1 MKRQQESDQG
11 NCRIVEDILHCLRE
25 LGDSQ
30 IKKKK
35 RQQGLEENVQD
46 GSIRRLK
53 LPRGAGKIG
62 LNLNSFRQKDKL
74 HSSEVARFYKSS
86 EEDSKK
92 GC

>member
-11 NCRIVEDILHCLRE
+11 DCRIVEDILHDLRE

-30 IKKKK
+30 IKKK
-35 RQQGLEENVQD
+35 RQQGLEEN